1 MILRVCGSVMP
12 GVIVEGGRGSVRGK
26 VKALREAG
34 VFVAETL
41 KISCRDLCWFI
52 SSLVH

>member
-1 MILRVCGSVMP
+1 MRFGHA

-34 VFVAETL
+34 VFVAEAFEDIL
-41 KISCRDLCWFI
+41 EGLG
-52 SSLVH
+52 LVH